1 MKKKLIFL
9 FQIIFIYILFLSI
22 SFADLQKNLINKI
35 TATKTL
41 SFNFKQ
47 NIAEKVEFGNCYIK
61 YPLLMKCIYQ
71 NLKQKSVISNGK
83 TVAIIKKK
91 YKKIYYYPIRTTPLF
106 IILKKKL
113 IFLFQIIFIY
123 ILFLSISFADLQK
136 NLINKIT
143 ATKTLSFNFK
153 QNIAEKVEFGNCYIK
168 YPLLMKCIYQNL
180 KQKSVISN
188 GKTVAII
195 KKKYKKIYY
204 YPIRTTPLFII
215 LKKEK
220 ILHLIRNNKPTKIDS
235 SIIEFELNEKK
246 SNKLKILFDKNSLE
260 FKGWKTKDAYS
271 NDVTFIIY
279 DLKTNEIIEDE
290 FFKIPKEEDL

>member
-106 IILKKKL
+106 
-113 IFLFQIIFIY
+113 
-123 ILFLSISFADLQK
+123 
-136 NLINKIT
+136 T
-143 ATKTLSFNFK
+143 
-153 QNIAEKVEFGNCYIK
+153 
-168 YPLLMKCIYQNL
+168 
-180 KQKSVISN
+180 
-188 GKTVAII
+188 
-195 KKKYKKIYY
+195 
-204 YPIRTTPLFII
+204 I

-220 ILHLIRNNKPTKIDS
+220 ILHLVRNNKPTKIDS

-271 NDVTFIIY
+271 NDVSFAISN
-279 DLKTNEIIEDE
+279 LKTNKIIEDN
-290 FFKIPKEEDL
+290 FFKIPNEDDL

>member
-47 NIAEKVEFGNCYIK
+47 
-61 YPLLMKCIYQ
+61 
-71 NLKQKSVISNGK
+71 S
-83 TVAIIKKK
+83 
-91 YKKIYYYPIRTTPLF
+91 
-106 IILKKKL
+106 
-113 IFLFQIIFIY
+113 
-123 ILFLSISFADLQK
+123 
-136 NLINKIT
+136 
-143 ATKTLSFNFK
+143 
-153 QNIAEKVEFGNCYIK
+153 IAEKVEFGNCYIK

-271 NDVTFIIY
+271 NDVSFIIY